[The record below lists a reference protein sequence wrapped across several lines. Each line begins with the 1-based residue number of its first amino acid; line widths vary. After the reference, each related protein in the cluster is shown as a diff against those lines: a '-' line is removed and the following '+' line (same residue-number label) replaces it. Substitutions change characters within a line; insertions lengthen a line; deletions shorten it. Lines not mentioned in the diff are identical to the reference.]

1 MLGYKK
7 QLKDTTIGYNEGLL
21 PLRLSE
27 QVDPQQW
34 NAEDQTVQNWKID
47 WLRTKQE
54 GTINI

>member
-27 QVDPQQW
+27 QVDPQQC
-34 NAEDQTVQNWKID
+34 NAEDQTVQKWKID
-47 WLRTKQE
+47 
-54 GTINI
+54 